1 MKKLLIIAAA
11 AFMLVLLANPADAF
25 AQCAMCRMQVE
36 NNVSSGESSIGAGL
50 NKGILFLLTMPYLIF
65 TVIAFFWYRHSR
77 KENERRIQTTGYFRH

>member
-1 MKKLLIIAAA
+1 MKRVILIATFALLLLTVAGITDAA
-11 AFMLVLLANPADAF
+11 

-65 TVIAFFWYRHSR
+65 AVIAFFWYRHSR
-77 KENERRIQTTGYFRH
+77 KENEKRIQTAGYYRG